1 MIVNEIIFKI
11 IFVVVW
17 SIYILIRAPFD
28 KAYRSQR
35 KIKILDAKIE
45 KHLLLVLMTGLVLI
59 PLIWVFTPFLNDF
72 KIEFPDWLRIF
83 GIVISI
89 ISLFY
94 FRWIHKTLGA
104 NWSPTLEI
112 IKGHHLIKI
121 GVYKRI
127 RHPMYSQMLIWA
139 IAQCLIIS
147 NYIAGFSGLIVWV
160 VFYFIRVPKEEK
172 MMTDYFG
179 EEYIKYKRQTK
190 SILPNIKNSNLLN

>member
-1 MIVNEIIFKI
+1 MNEIIFKI

-28 KAYRSQR
+28 KAYRNQR
-35 KIKILDAKIE
+35 KIKILDVKIE
-45 KHLLLVLMTGLVLI
+45 KYLLLVLMMGLVLI
-59 PLIWVFTPFLNDF
+59 PLIWLLTPFLNDF
-72 KIEFPDWLRIF
+72 KIEFPDWLRIV

-94 FRWIHKTLGA
+94 FRWIHKTLGES
-104 NWSPTLEI
+104 WSPTLEI
-112 IKGHHLIKI
+112 IKGHQLIQI

-147 NYIAGFSGLIVWV
+147 NYITGFSGLIVWV

-179 EEYIKYKRQTK
+179 EEYIKYKRQTR
-190 SILPNIKNSNLLN
+190 SILPNIKNRDLLN

>member
-1 MIVNEIIFKI
+1 MDEIIFKI

-17 SIYILIRAPFD
+17 SIYILIRVPFD
-28 KAYRSQR
+28 KAYRNQR
-35 KIKILDAKIE
+35 KIKVLDMKIE
-45 KHLLLVLMTGLVLI
+45 KYLLLVLMMGLVLI
-59 PLIWVFTPFLNDF
+59 PLIWLLTPFLNDF
-72 KIEFPDWLRIF
+72 KIEFPDWLRIV

-94 FRWIHKTLGA
+94 FRWIHKTLGES
-104 NWSPTLEI
+104 WSPTLEI
-112 IKGHHLIKI
+112 IKGHQLIQI

-179 EEYIKYKRQTK
+179 EEYIKYKRQTR
-190 SILPNIKNSNLLN
+190 SILLNIKNRDLLN

>member
-1 MIVNEIIFKI
+1 MNEIIFKI
-11 IFVVVW
+11 IYVGIWLIFIAIRVPFEKKYRLKQKLKT
-17 SIYILIRAPFD
+17 IDPNKEKKLIIL
-28 KAYRSQR
+28 
-35 KIKILDAKIE
+35 LTLG
-45 KHLLLVLMTGLVLI
+45 LLLV
-59 PLIWVFTPFLNDF
+59 PLIWVFTSLFDNINIYLPV
-72 KIEFPDWLRIF
+72 WLRF
-83 GIVISI
+83 SGVVLSFL
-89 ISLFY
+89 SLYY
-94 FRWIHKTLGA
+94 FFVIHKTLGE

-112 IKGHHLIKI
+112 IKGHQLIQI

-179 EEYIKYKRQTK
+179 EEYMKYKRQTG
-190 SILPNIKNSNLLN
+190 SILPSTRNSDLLN

>member
-28 KAYRSQR
+28 KAYRNQR
-35 KIKILDAKIE
+35 KIKILDVKIE
-45 KHLLLVLMTGLVLI
+45 KYLLLVLIMGLVLF
-59 PLIWVFTPFLNDF
+59 PLIWLLTPFLNDF
-72 KIEFPDWLRIF
+72 KIEFPDWLRIV

-94 FRWIHKTLGA
+94 FRWIHKTLGES
-104 NWSPTLEI
+104 WSPTLEI
-112 IKGHHLIKI
+112 IKGHQLIQI

-172 MMTDYFG
+172 MMTEYYGDEYL
-179 EEYIKYKRQTK
+179 EYIKQTRQ
-190 SILPNIKNSNLLN
+190 ILPIKRINKKT

>member
-1 MIVNEIIFKI
+1 MDEIIFKI

-28 KAYRSQR
+28 KAYRNQR
-35 KIKILDAKIE
+35 KIKVLDVKIE
-45 KHLLLVLMTGLVLI
+45 KYLLLVLMMGLVLI

-72 KIEFPDWLRIF
+72 KIEFPDWLRIV

-94 FRWIHKTLGA
+94 FHWIHKTLGES
-104 NWSPTLEI
+104 WSPTLEI
-112 IKGHHLIKI
+112 IKGHQLIQI

-179 EEYIKYKRQTK
+179 EEYIKYKRHTG
-190 SILPNIKNSNLLN
+190 SILPNIKNRDLLN